1 MVSDTKFIGIDYGEK
16 RIGISVSDES
26 KKFSFNRD
34 YIFND
39 KDLFKNLTKLINGE
53 NVTKIVIGYPVKLN
67 SERTDQTDNVD
78 NFAEGLR
85 KYLESN
91 NVKAELIFFD
101 ERLTSKIAAESLLR
115 SGIKKMKR
123 REKGLVDGIS
133 AQLILQD
140 YLDKM
145 NYGKK

>member
-1 MVSDTKFIGIDYGEK
+1 MNTKYMGIDYGEK
-16 RIGISVSDES
+16 RVGISVSDES

-39 KDLFKNLTKLINGE
+39 KDFYKNLTKLIITE
-53 NVTKIVIGYPVKLN
+53 NVSNIVIGYPVKLN
-67 SERTDQTDNVD
+67 SDRTEQTDNVD
-78 NFAEGLR
+78 KFAEDLR

-91 NVKAELIFFD
+91 NVKAELAFFD

-145 NYGKK
+145 NYSGR